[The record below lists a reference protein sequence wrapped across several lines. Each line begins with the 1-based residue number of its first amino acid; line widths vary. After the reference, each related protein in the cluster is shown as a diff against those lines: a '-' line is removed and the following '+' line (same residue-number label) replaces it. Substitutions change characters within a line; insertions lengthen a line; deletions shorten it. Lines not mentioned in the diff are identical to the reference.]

1 MGSLSIWHWL
11 IVAVVVLLLFGRGKI
26 PELMSDV
33 AKGIKNFKAGMKE
46 EDQAAAEKA
55 KEIEAKAA
63 ETMQANQPAA
73 NTANPAPQP
82 PKAG

>member
-11 IVAVVVLLLFGRGKI
+11 IVAIVVLLLFGRGKI

-33 AKGIKNFKAGMKE
+33 AKGIKNFKAGMKDE
-46 EDQAAAEKA
+46 EQAAAEKA
-55 KEIEAKAA
+55 KELEAKAT
-63 ETMQANQPAA
+63 ETAQGAAQSVQTPAN
-73 NTANPAPQP
+73 QP